1 MQPMRVEE
9 VRLTMPRHHLSVNE
23 VRRIASSYIE
33 GCIRVHPKYEP
44 QRHFVIAV
52 FSDDNDGIGI
62 GNSIA
67 MNLPNFIEFEVH
79 ALYANNFN
87 DLDVKE
93 GLKSAR
99 EVLESADII
108 IELGTYNPELASV
121 PLKKNRLSI
130 KVIYSED
137 VYHGDV

>member
-1 MQPMRVEE
+1 MQPMRIEE

-23 VRRIASSYIE
+23 VRRVAASYVE

-52 FSDDNDGIGI
+52 FSDDNDGLGI

-79 ALYANNFN
+79 ALYASNFKN
-87 DLDVKE
+87 LDAKVGVK
-93 GLKSAR
+93 SPR

-108 IELGTYNPELASV
+108 IELGTHNPELDAV
-121 PLKKNRLSI
+121 NLKKNRLSI
-130 KVIYSED
+130 KVIYNEDAYHED
-137 VYHGDV
+137 V